1 MQERRVRL
9 SLPLT
14 QASISGHACLISDL
28 SLSGALLLM
37 AFAPPVDSTW
47 ALTLEGAGGCISLEA
62 KVIRLRFA
70 GAYGPAPYEWKVGV
84 AFVNVTA
91 KTRQA
96 IPRIYTLMR

>member
-1 MQERRVRL
+1 MKERRVRL

-14 QASISGHACLISDL
+14 QATIGGHACLMSDL

-47 ALTLEGAGGCISLEA
+47 TLTLQGAGMCVSLEA
-62 KVIRLRFA
+62 RVIRLQFA
-70 GAYGPAPYEWKVGV
+70 GDFCPAPYEWKVGV

-96 IPRIYTLMR
+96 IPRMYTLMR